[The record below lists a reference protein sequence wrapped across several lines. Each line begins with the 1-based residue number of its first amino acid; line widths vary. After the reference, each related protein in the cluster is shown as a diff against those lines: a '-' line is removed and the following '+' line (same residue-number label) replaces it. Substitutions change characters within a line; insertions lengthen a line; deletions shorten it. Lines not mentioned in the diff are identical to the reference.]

1 MHLRTGSSYICF
13 LSLRGMS
20 LHSAAAIRTRAFL
33 TGISSVGYLSAPLHA
48 HGLRECSFPGARCL
62 QRYRPSN
69 RLGAQV
75 NTVLLC
81 NWKSNALFKL
91 MRIHSD
97 KAEDVNLLNSSP
109 GCICLWPAVLLDKQQ
124 ALRSPFTATIRF
136 LDLDLPA
143 RRRRWLQLF
152 GRDDLRKA
160 SLAASTHPSLPRGTL
175 RR

>member
-1 MHLRTGSSYICF
+1 MHPRTGLPYICF

-20 LHSAAAIRTRAFL
+20 PHSAAAIRMRAFL

-48 HGLRECSFPGARCL
+48 HGLRILGPWCALFTTD
-62 QRYRPSN
+62 RPSN

-91 MRIHSD
+91 MRIHPD

-109 GCICLWPAVLLDKQQ
+109 GCICLWLAVSSDKQQ
-124 ALRSPFTATIRF
+124 ALLRPFTATIRF
-136 LDLDLPA
+136 PDLDLP
-143 RRRRWLQLF
+143 
-152 GRDDLRKA
+152 DSA
-160 SLAASTHPSLPRGTL
+160 SSSPTLATTL
-175 RR
+175 RPR